1 MVQTLPSIDSIHN
14 EEKVNT
20 ISVNASGDKV
30 LIGDCKGT
38 VLLYSLDEKGQHLE
52 NTFKFSSAIIEVI
65 WHNEKFLVVDEVEGV
80 HMCSQ
85 NGDIEWTF
93 NLEAGGAK
101 AHIQQQIT
109 VLDGLGTLRLLT
121 FDGKEHA
128 TKYQQIISFEPLQ
141 DGFLLLTEQSEVKKI
156 NSSFEEVFSREQ
168 RGDIGEDIVHYGQ
181 GLNSTWFVAREG
193 HALVPGDEEALE
205 IEFFTGNERVSRSE
219 ITGRVR
225 AFSSKNEIQYL
236 GLDNG
241 TIIHVSDVYELT
253 EIHQFPYAI
262 QCLALTEKHLIV
274 GTWFHIYGINLVS
287 SEIDW
292 TIEHKGFVEQ
302 IMINKNQTK
311 MLFFGE
317 DQNDWTEAEPVGICN
332 IHQQPVEVDDSFL
345 QGWFEKEVVFAETN
359 PEVVYRNVDDFES
372 LLSEGEREMLT
383 DSDRIEE
390 FAFDALSD
398 ALNEI
403 SQSIEDIDEEEADDL
418 LSMLHESSEVFIP
431 PSAHAGDDQ
440 TYVLERGEASLILTL
455 DASNTNDPQS
465 NIVRWSWLDSTGKEI
480 ATSMKVKVKL
490 PIGTH
495 QFELRVEAS
504 DGVLTTDYV
513 QITILSSDS

>member
-14 EEKVNT
+14 EEKVNA
-20 ISVNASGDKV
+20 ISINATGNKV

-38 VLLYSLDEKGQHLE
+38 VLLYSLDEEGQHLE
-52 NTFKFSSAIIEVI
+52 NTIKFNSAIIEVI
-65 WHNEKFLVVDEVEGV
+65 WHNAKFLVLDEVEGV

-85 NGDIEWTF
+85 NGDIEWVF

-101 AHIQQQIT
+101 AHIQQQII
-109 VLDGLGTLRLLT
+109 VLDGIGTLRYLT
-121 FDGKEHA
+121 FDGKEHP
-128 TKYQQIISFEPLQ
+128 TKYQQIVSFEPLQ
-141 DGFLLLTEQSEVKKI
+141 NGFLLLTEQSEVKKI
-156 NSSFEEVFSREQ
+156 NTSFEEIFSREQ
-168 RGDIGEDIVHYGQ
+168 RGDIGEDIVHYGK

-205 IEFFTGNERVSRSE
+205 IEFFAGTDLVSRTE
-219 ITGRVR
+219 IKGRVR
-225 AFSSKNEIQYL
+225 AFSSRNEIQYL

-241 TIIHVSDVYELT
+241 TIVRVSDVYELSV
-253 EIHQFPYAI
+253 IHQFPYAI
-262 QCLALTEKHLIV
+262 RCLELTEKHLLV
-274 GTWFHIYGINLVS
+274 GTWFNVYGIDLISN
-287 SEIDW
+287 EIDW
-292 TIEHKGFVEQ
+292 TIEHKGLVEE
-302 IMINKNQTK
+302 IITDKEQTK
-311 MLFFGE
+311 ILFFGE
-317 DQNDWTEAEPVGICN
+317 DQNDWTEAEPVGVCN
-332 IHQQPVEVDDSFL
+332 IHQEPVEVDDSFL

-390 FAFDALSD
+390 FAFSALSD

-403 SQSIEDIDEEEADDL
+403 SQSIEDIDEEEGEDL

-440 TYVLERGEASLILTL
+440 TYVLDTGETSLILTL
-455 DASNTNDPQS
+455 DASNTNDPQN

-480 ATSMKVKVKL
+480 ATSAKVKVKL

>member
-1 MVQTLPSIDSIHN
+1 M
-14 EEKVNT
+14 
-20 ISVNASGDKV
+20 
-30 LIGDCKGT
+30 
-38 VLLYSLDEKGQHLE
+38 
-52 NTFKFSSAIIEVI
+52 
-65 WHNEKFLVVDEVEGV
+65 
-80 HMCSQ
+80 
-85 NGDIEWTF
+85 
-93 NLEAGGAK
+93 
-101 AHIQQQIT
+101 
-109 VLDGLGTLRLLT
+109 
-121 FDGKEHA
+121 
-128 TKYQQIISFEPLQ
+128 
-141 DGFLLLTEQSEVKKI
+141 
-156 NSSFEEVFSREQ
+156 
-168 RGDIGEDIVHYGQ
+168 
-181 GLNSTWFVAREG
+181 
-193 HALVPGDEEALE
+193 
-205 IEFFTGNERVSRSE
+205 
-219 ITGRVR
+219 
-225 AFSSKNEIQYL
+225 
-236 GLDNG
+236 
-241 TIIHVSDVYELT
+241 T

-403 SQSIEDIDEEEADDL
+403 SQSIEDIDEEKADDL

-440 TYVLERGEASLILTL
+440 TYVLEQGEASLIPV
-455 DASNTNDPQS
+455 SY
-465 NIVRWSWLDSTGKEI
+465 
-480 ATSMKVKVKL
+480 
-490 PIGTH
+490 TH
-495 QFELRVEAS
+495 LRAHE
-504 DGVLTTDYV
+504 T
-513 QITILSSDS
+513 

>member
-14 EEKVNT
+14 EEKVSA

-30 LIGDCKGT
+30 LIGDCKGS
-38 VLLYSLDEKGQHLE
+38 VLLYSLNEKGQNLE
-52 NTFKFSSAIIEVI
+52 NTFKFSSAIIDVI
-65 WHNEKFLVVDEVEGV
+65 WHNEKFLVLDEVEGV
-80 HMCSQ
+80 HMYSQ
-85 NGDIEWTF
+85 NGEVEWTF
-93 NLEAGGAK
+93 NLEAGGAR

-109 VLDGLGTLRLLT
+109 VLDGIGTLRYLT
-121 FDGKEHA
+121 FDGKEHP
-128 TKYQQIISFEPLQ
+128 TKYPQIVSFQPLQ
-141 DGFLLLTEQSEVKKI
+141 DGLLLLTEQSQVKKI
-156 NSSFEEVFSREQ
+156 NSAFEEVFSREQ
-168 RGDIGEDIVHYGQ
+168 RGDIGEDIVHYGK
-181 GLNSTWFVAREG
+181 GINSTWFVAREG

-205 IEFFTGNERVSRSE
+205 IEFFAGHERVSRSE

-225 AFSSKNEIQYL
+225 AFSCTNTIQYL

-241 TIIHVSDVYELT
+241 SIVHVSDEYELT
-253 EIHQFPYAI
+253 EIHRFPYAI
-262 QCLALTEKHLIV
+262 RCLELTEKHLLV
-274 GTWFHIYGINLVS
+274 GTWFNIYGIDLVTN
-287 SEIDW
+287 EIDW
-292 TIEHKGFVEQ
+292 TIEHKGLVEQ
-302 IMINKNQTK
+302 IIINKNQTK
-311 MLFFGE
+311 ILFFGE
-317 DQNDWTEAEPVGICN
+317 DQNDWTEAEPVGIFS

-345 QGWFEKEVVFAETN
+345 QGWFEKELVFAETN
-359 PEVVYRNVDDFES
+359 PEIVYRNVDDFES

-440 TYVLERGEASLILTL
+440 TYVLEVGETSLVLTL

-480 ATSMKVKVKL
+480 ATSQKVKVKL

>member
-1 MVQTLPSIDSIHN
+1 M
-14 EEKVNT
+14 
-20 ISVNASGDKV
+20 
-30 LIGDCKGT
+30 
-38 VLLYSLDEKGQHLE
+38 Y
-52 NTFKFSSAIIEVI
+52 
-65 WHNEKFLVVDEVEGV
+65 
-80 HMCSQ
+80 
-85 NGDIEWTF
+85 
-93 NLEAGGAK
+93 
-101 AHIQQQIT
+101 
-109 VLDGLGTLRLLT
+109 
-121 FDGKEHA
+121 
-128 TKYQQIISFEPLQ
+128 
-141 DGFLLLTEQSEVKKI
+141 
-156 NSSFEEVFSREQ
+156 SREQ
-168 RGDIGEDIVHYGQ
+168 RGDIGEDIVNYGK

-193 HALVPGDEEALE
+193 HALVPGEEEALE
-205 IEFFTGNERVSRSE
+205 IEFFTGNKRVSRSE

-225 AFSSKNEIQYL
+225 AFSSKNENQYL

-241 TIIHVSDVYELT
+241 SIIHVSDTYELT
-253 EIHQFPYAI
+253 GIHQFPYAI
-262 QCLALTEKHLIV
+262 RCLELTEKHLLV
-274 GTWFHIYGINLVS
+274 GTWFNIYGIDLATN
-287 SEIDW
+287 EIDW
-292 TIEHKGFVEQ
+292 TIEHKGLVEK
-302 IMINKNQTK
+302 IIINKNQTK

-317 DQNDWTEAEPVGICN
+317 DQNDWTEAEPVGICS
-332 IHQQPVEVDDSFL
+332 IPQQPVEVDDSFL

-372 LLSEGEREMLT
+372 LLSEGEREMLS

-403 SQSIEDIDEEEADDL
+403 SHSIEDIDEEEGDDL

-440 TYVLERGEASLILTL
+440 TYVLEQGEASLILTL

-480 ATSMKVKVKL
+480 ATSQKVKVRL

>member
-14 EEKVNT
+14 EEKVKA

-30 LIGDCKGT
+30 LIGDCKGS
-38 VLLYSLDEKGQHLE
+38 VLLYSLDETGQHLE
-52 NTFKFSSAIIEVI
+52 NTFKFSSPIIEVI

-80 HMCSQ
+80 HMYRQ
-85 NGDIEWTF
+85 DGNVEWTF
-93 NLEAGGAK
+93 DLEAGGAK

-109 VLDGLGTLRLLT
+109 ILDGIGTLRYLT
-121 FDGKEHA
+121 FDGKEHP
-128 TKYQQIISFEPLQ
+128 TKYQQIVSFEPLQ
-141 DGFLLLTEQSEVKKI
+141 DGLLLLTEKSEVKKI
-156 NSSFEEVFSREQ
+156 DLSFEEVFSRNQ
-168 RGDIGEDIVHYGQ
+168 RGDIGEDIVHYGK

-205 IEFFTGNERVSRSE
+205 IEFFAGNERVSRSE

-225 AFSSKNEIQYL
+225 AFSSNNGIQYL

-241 TIIHVSDVYELT
+241 SIIKVSSGYELV
-253 EIHQFPYAI
+253 EKHQFPYAI
-262 QCLALTEKHLIV
+262 RCLELTEKHLLV
-274 GTWFHIYGINLVS
+274 GTWFNIYGINLVS
-287 SEIDW
+287 NEIDW
-292 TIEHKGFVEQ
+292 TIEHKGLVEE
-302 IMINKNQTK
+302 ISTNVDQTK

-359 PEVVYRNVDDFES
+359 PEIVYRNVDDFES

-440 TYVLERGEASLILTL
+440 TYVLEVGEASLILTL
-455 DASNTNDPQS
+455 DASNTNDPQN

-480 ATSMKVKVKL
+480 ATSSKVKVRL